1 MKNKTLLIGW
11 DAADWQIIGP
21 LLAKGEMP
29 ALKKLIDN
37 GVYGNI
43 STMNPPFSPMLWTS
57 VATGKTPDKHGIL
70 GFIEIMEDRKGVRPV
85 TAHSRKVRAIWNIFH
100 NQGLKSNV
108 VGWWPSFPAE
118 PINGN
123 IVSDAF
129 QKVAKNPS
137 TKFQYKKGMVH
148 PEELFYMI
156 SDLKVFPTDI
166 NDEHILTFMPKA
178 GEIDQTKDHAL
189 TSFSKIMAENTT
201 VHAAA
206 TNLMRTTEW
215 DFMAVY
221 YDLIDH
227 FCHAFMKYYPP
238 KLAKVPKKT
247 FEIYKD
253 NVVGAYKYQDMMLA
267 RLMELAGPNTN
278 IIVMSDH
285 GYESGNKR
293 ILKMPKYQ
301 AAPALEHRK
310 FGIFVAAGPDF
321 KKGEKAFGI
330 SLIDIAPTLLHLH
343 GLPIGNDMDGK
354 PLLEIFKNP
363 GTPKYIDSWET
374 VEGDFGENKDQREF
388 SSLSDQETMQQLI
401 ELGYVDKQ
409 DDKIETAIF
418 KTETDLKHNLARVY
432 LGKKDYESAKE
443 VLLELIESP
452 KEIDTISF
460 YLDLITIALHEKNYN
475 LAEKYLTT
483 IREKDSELK
492 LTTTVTES
500 KILIGKRKYK
510 KAITLLTE
518 AIQTKPNPEV
528 YYQKGRAH
536 VKLQEFHLAEESF
549 TEALKLE
556 ADNARYHQAIA
567 AVYIQ
572 LGEYEE
578 AAEHA
583 LTAIEL
589 IKYFPDAHYTLGE
602 ALQKLGDL
610 ENAKIAFETAAKLK
624 PRTYHKAEKAIENI
638 EDELATGPL
647 ELTDKA
653 TYKYRENQVTVVSGL
668 PRSGTSMM
676 MQILSNGGLEA
687 LTDNERE
694 ADVSNPK
701 GYYEYKPV
709 MSLHRDNTWLG
720 LAQNK
725 SVKIVA
731 PLLKFVNREYRYK
744 VIFMNRDIHE
754 VVKSQQ
760 KMIGKDPDTLPLKLL
775 QAFENQ
781 LRTIELW
788 KNNEPGVELL
798 YINYTDMLENPEKEI
813 DKICDFLGV
822 PMNKEA
828 MKQSIDKSLYRNRSE
843 STAKS

>member
-1 MKNKTLLIGW
+1 MRNRTLLIGW

-21 LLAKGEMP
+21 MLAKGEMP

-37 GVYGNI
+37 GVYGNM

-70 GFIEIMEDRKGVRPV
+70 GFIEVMEDRKGVRPV
-85 TAHSRKVRAIWNIFH
+85 TVHSRKVRAIWNIFH

-123 IVSDAF
+123 MVSDSF
-129 QKVAKNPS
+129 QKVSKSAVAKVE
-137 TKFQYKKGMVH
+137 YKKGLVH
-148 PEELFYMI
+148 PDELFFLI
-156 SDLKVFPTDI
+156 HDLKLFPTDF
-166 NDEHILTFMPKA
+166 NNEHILAFMPNA
-178 GEIDQTKDHAL
+178 AEIDQSKDQGL
-189 TSFSKIMAENTT
+189 VSFSKIMAENTT

-227 FCHAFMKYYPP
+227 FCHAFMKYFPP
-238 KLAKVPKKT
+238 KLAKIPPKLFK
-247 FEIYKD
+247 IYKD
-253 NVVGAYKYQDMMLA
+253 NIHGAYKYQDMMLG
-267 RLMELAGPNTN
+267 RLMELAGPETN

-285 GYESGNKR
+285 GYESGDKR

-310 FGIFVAAGPDF
+310 FGIFAASGPDF
-321 KKGEKAFGI
+321 KKNEKVFGL
-330 SLIDIAPTLLHLH
+330 SLIDITPTLLHLYN
-343 GLPIGNDMDGK
+343 LPIGKDMDGK

-363 GTPKYIDSWET
+363 GTPKYIESWED
-374 VEGDFGENKDQREF
+374 VAGDFGEHKEEKEF
-388 SSLSDQETMQQLI
+388 SSLSDQEAMQQLI

-409 DDKIETAIF
+409 DDKIETAIL

-460 YLDLITIALHEKNYN
+460 YLDLITIALHEKQFK
-475 LAEKYLTT
+475 LAEKYLNL

-492 LTTTVTES
+492 LNTTVTEA
-500 KILIGKRKYK
+500 KILIGTKKYN
-510 KAITLLTE
+510 KAIELLAAAAE
-518 AIQTKPNPEV
+518 TKPNPEIFF
-528 YYQKGRAH
+528 QKGRAH
-536 VKLQEFHLAEESF
+536 IKIQEFEPAEQCF
-549 TEALKLE
+549 TKALELE
-556 ADNARYHQAIA
+556 PDNARYHQAIA
-567 AVYIQ
+567 SVYIQ

-578 AAEHA
+578 AADHA
-583 LTAIEL
+583 FTSIEL

-602 ALQKLGDL
+602 ALTKLGDL

-624 PRTYHKAEKAIENI
+624 PRTYHKAERALENI
-638 EDELATGPL
+638 EEELNSGPI
-647 ELTDKA
+647 ELKDKA
-653 TYKYRENQVTVVSGL
+653 SFKYRENQITVVSGL

-694 ADVSNPK
+694 ADISNPK

-709 MSLHRDNTWLG
+709 MSLHRDNSWLG

-731 PLLKFVNREYRYK
+731 PLLKFIHREHRYK

-754 VVKSQQ
+754 IVRSQQ
-760 KMIGKDPDTLPLKLL
+760 KMIGKDPNTLPLPLL
-775 QAFENQ
+775 RAFEKQ
-781 LRTIELW
+781 LRTIEFW
-788 KNNEPGVELL
+788 KNNEPGVEILF
-798 YINYTDMLENPEKEI
+798 INYTDMLENPDKEI
-813 DKICDFLGV
+813 DKICEFLGT
-822 PMNKEA
+822 PLNKDA
-828 MKQSIDKSLYRNRSE
+828 MKRSVDKSLYRNRSE
-843 STAKS
+843 AASKD